1 MPTTWVN
8 ELDIEKGNNYIMDE
22 RKYKVWWAVMS
33 KLEAKVNQKIPQL
46 MRSLLSY
53 HKWNNF
59 PKRKMILEF
68 GQT

>member
-1 MPTTWVN
+1 
-8 ELDIEKGNNYIMDE
+8 
-22 RKYKVWWAVMS
+22 MS
-33 KLEAKVNQKIPQL
+33 RLEAKANQKIPQPK
-46 MRSLLSY
+46 RSLLSY